1 MDSERLAKEVGG
13 YIYGIFVMGVLSK
26 GIQFI
31 EQRRERSKKVEEEKE
46 SRQWKVTEKMVKQQ
60 DGTFKR
66 KYVISRVVTDEDILM
81 MENYSEDYYLRKQ
94 GFYVA
99 RIKPNEA
106 EDKKNVGER
115 VHKMAKMAG
124 KATANVMTEGA
135 KRRVVYEF
143 KDASRNFAK
152 SSKDTEIFL
161 KNNVKNH
168 LKR

>member
-1 MDSERLAKEVGG
+1 
-13 YIYGIFVMGVLSK
+13 
-26 GIQFI
+26 
-31 EQRRERSKKVEEEKE
+31 
-46 SRQWKVTEKMVKQQ
+46 
-60 DGTFKR
+60 
-66 KYVISRVVTDEDILM
+66 M
-81 MENYSEDYYLRKQ
+81 MENYTEDYYLRKQ

-135 KRRVVYEF
+135 KRRVVDEF